1 MAHQDPAPAPQER
14 DATIEGVL
22 RDWSELMTRSASW
35 HARDFLSID
44 VTMAQAKLLH
54 LAALE
59 PATRMSSLA
68 ARLGVT
74 LPTLSGVV
82 DRLVGLSC
90 LERRAD
96 PSDRRQVMVA
106 VTPEGTEIIERFREL
121 GARTFRTLLA
131 ALEPDELADLARG
144 VAALVARAATVEPSS
159 LPAISQSHH
168 HARERTRA

>member
-1 MAHQDPAPAPQER
+1 MAQRDPVPAPQAR
-14 DATIEGVL
+14 DATIEGVV
-22 RDWSELMTRSASW
+22 RHWSELMTRSASW
-35 HARDFLSID
+35 HAPEFLSID
-44 VTMAQAKLLH
+44 VTMAQAKVLH

-96 PSDRRQVMVA
+96 SSDRRQVMVA
-106 VTPEGTEIIERFREL
+106 VTPQGAEVIERFREL
-121 GARTFRTLLA
+121 GSRTLRTLLSG
-131 ALEPDELADLARG
+131 LEPDELAGLARG
-144 VAALVARAATVEPSS
+144 VAALVARAEAVGPSAS
-159 LPAISQSHH
+159 PGPSQPHH
-168 HARERTRA
+168 HAQERTRP